1 MRTSTSEAKAFDY
14 IISLIYER
22 TRIRLHDGKQ
32 HLIRSR
38 LGKRMRLHGIEL
50 FEDYCDFLRN
60 RADEEEFT
68 HVVDA
73 LTTNFTNF
81 LREKD
86 HFEFMVEKGLPAVL
100 PEGRRSFKVWS
111 AASATGEE
119 PYSIAFYL
127 AEKFPL
133 AQAWDWQILATDIS
147 TKALGKARAG
157 VYPLERAA
165 AVPREWLKRYCQ
177 RGTGEYEGHFRIK
190 PAISDRVEFMHLN
203 LLGQISLPSAFDL
216 IFCRNVMIYF
226 DRPTQEQL
234 VTELARF
241 LVPGGYLLIGHSES
255 LNGLNVPFKC
265 ERPSI
270 YRKL

>member
-1 MRTSTSEAKAFDY
+1 MRALTSEAKAFEY
-14 IISLIYER
+14 IISLIYDR
-22 TRIRLHDGKQ
+22 TRIRLHEGKH
-32 HLIRSR
+32 HLIRTR
-38 LGKRMRLHGIEL
+38 LGKRMRLHGIASL
-50 FEDYCDFLRN
+50 GDYCDFLQN
-60 RADEEEFT
+60 DAGEDEIT
-68 HVVDA
+68 HVIDA

-81 LREKD
+81 LREKE
-86 HFEFMVEKGLPAVL
+86 HFEFMVDKALPAVL
-100 PEGRRSFKVWS
+100 PRGRNSFQVWS

-133 AQAWDWQILATDIS
+133 VQGWNWSIVATDVS
-147 TKALGKARAG
+147 TRALGKAQEG
-157 VYPLERAA
+157 IYPLERAQ
-165 AVPREWLKRYCQ
+165 AVPAEWLKRYCQ
-177 RGTGEYEGHFRIK
+177 RGTGEYEGRFRIK
-190 PAISDRVEFMHLN
+190 PALRQRIMFKHLN
-203 LLGQISLPSAFDL
+203 LLGSISFSSPFEL

-270 YRKL
+270 YRKR